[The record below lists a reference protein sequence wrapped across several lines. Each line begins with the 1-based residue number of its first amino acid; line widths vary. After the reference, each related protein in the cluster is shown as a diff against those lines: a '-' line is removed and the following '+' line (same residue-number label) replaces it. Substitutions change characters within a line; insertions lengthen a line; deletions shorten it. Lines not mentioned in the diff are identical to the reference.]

1 MVFSGFKY
9 VCISVC
15 KMMVYIS
22 ETADSIRQLCS
33 ATRISAFYFIAIFG
47 LVTRNLD
54 GSEKNFCFFP
64 TLPIDIVGIMVY
76 S

>member
-33 ATRISAFYFIAIFG
+33 ATRFSAFYFLLFLAWLREILMSQKKF
-47 LVTRNLD
+47 L
-54 GSEKNFCFFP
+54 FFP
-64 TLPIDIVGIMVY
+64 TLPIDRVGIMVY

>member
-9 VCISVC
+9 VRISVC
-15 KMMVYIS
+15 KMMVYTS
-22 ETADSIRQLCS
+22 ETADSIRPLRI
-33 ATRISAFYFIAIFG
+33 ATRISDFYFLLFLAWLREILAVQKKI
-47 LVTRNLD
+47 L
-54 GSEKNFCFFP
+54 FFP

>member
-33 ATRISAFYFIAIFG
+33 ATRFSAFYFLLFLAWLREILMSQKKF
-47 LVTRNLD
+47 L
-54 GSEKNFCFFP
+54 FFS
-64 TLPIDIVGIMVY
+64 DITY
-76 S
+76 